1 MMKGGLG
8 FSKVIGYGEKGMGTG
23 GKGTGGKG
31 GKFGFG
37 GWRGGEVDAPPR
49 VATTAAA
56 ASVVASAATATAAS
70 VATATTPTTTIGGGK
85 AVMRIA
91 HLGDCMGM
99 LIRGEQVVWR
109 TEEMWWNVCLPLPF
123 PLSSTKLN

>member
-49 VATTAAA
+49 VATTAA
-56 ASVVASAATATAAS
+56 SVDAS
-70 VATATTPTTTIGGGK
+70 VADLTTPTPTTTIGGGK